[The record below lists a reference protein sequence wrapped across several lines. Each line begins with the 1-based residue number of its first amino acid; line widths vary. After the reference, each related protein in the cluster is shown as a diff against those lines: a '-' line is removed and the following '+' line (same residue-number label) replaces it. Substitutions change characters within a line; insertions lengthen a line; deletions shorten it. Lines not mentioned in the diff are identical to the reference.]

1 MAILL
6 TCSHCQNALQV
17 REEHAGRRVMCPRC
31 AAEIEVPS
39 LLADATQGITEKKTV
54 PAPPGVSKKPP
65 VVLKLAEDEEPLDDR
80 EACPECGALIPIKA
94 RRCPEC
100 RAWLAEDEP
109 PLPHQRRDFQ
119 PCPKCGSHDAQR
131 VTWTPW
137 GSFYG
142 PALFT
147 HVRCQQCGYG
157 YNGRTGGSN
166 LIPAFFFVTIP
177 ATLIVLILAAL
188 GYFLV
193 TFNRQ

>member
-6 TCSHCQNALQV
+6 TCSHCHNALQV
-17 REEHAGRRVMCPRC
+17 REEHAGRRIMCPRC
-31 AAEIEVPS
+31 TAEMEVPAH
-39 LLADATQGITEKKTV
+39 LADSTQEIAEKN
-54 PAPPGVSKKPP
+54 PASSFTGVQKKPP
-65 VVLKLAEDEEPLDDR
+65 VVLRPADEAESPDDLEPCP
-80 EACPECGALIPIKA
+80 ACGVRIPIKA

-100 RAWLAEDEP
+100 RTWLTAEEP

-119 PCPKCGSHDAQR
+119 PCPRCGSHDAQR

-142 PALFT
+142 PALFN

-166 LIPAFFFVTIP
+166 LIPALFFVTIP

-193 TFNRQ
+193 TFK